1 MLRDVSFRLVAGR
14 LCGQRGAAIDTGH
27 RQPLCGDG
35 QQSPTGLGVPD
46 ELRNAA
52 AGEKRPSRNGG
63 FWESPS
69 GS

>member
-1 MLRDVSFRLVAGR
+1 MLAFALSLAACAVSAELPSIRATDSHFAET
-14 LCGQRGAAIDTGH
+14 D
-27 RQPLCGDG
+27 
-35 QQSPTGLGVPD
+35 QQFPTGLGVPD